1 MGNPRHVVLEM
12 KTEKSILDAL
22 YNYGP
27 QRSDELSKEVGIT
40 TSRVNYVLA
49 NLLEEGS
56 VAIIKHGKPKR
67 RYWILAQDALQP
79 NEERELA

>member
-1 MGNPRHVVLEM
+1 MGNPRHQVVEA
-12 KTEKSILDAL
+12 KTEKGILDAL

-56 VAIIKHGKPKR
+56 VAIMKYGKPKR
-67 RYWILAQDALQP
+67 KYWILAQDAPQT
-79 NEERELA
+79 NEEYHVA